1 MDTTE
6 LGAMHKTQLVD
17 LLYLTQHV
25 MQGFTRTILLV
36 SKTITG
42 DGVDGAELT
51 QKATQIIAGM
61 LLKEAAEKRKAGEVG
76 EAEIRERAVEQF
88 DMVIRETLRRGQ
100 IHQ

>member
-1 MDTTE
+1 MDSTE

-51 QKATQIIAGM
+51 
-61 LLKEAAEKRKAGEVG
+61 RKA
-76 EAEIRERAVEQF
+76 AQMIA
-88 DMVIRETLRRGQ
+88 RRPRSAKPARSARRKFASALSNSSTCWSAKRFALSRHGK
-100 IHQ
+100 